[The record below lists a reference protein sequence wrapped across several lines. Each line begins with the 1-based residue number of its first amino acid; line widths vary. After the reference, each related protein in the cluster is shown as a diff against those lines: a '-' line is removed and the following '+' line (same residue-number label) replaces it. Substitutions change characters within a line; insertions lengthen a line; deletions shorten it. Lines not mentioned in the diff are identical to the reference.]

1 MILRSQFWRSL
12 ALAAV
17 MALSNRYIIMLC
29 AQAVSVVM
37 ACCSLAAD
45 PPGSVAANSV
55 VELFTSQGCSFCPP
69 ADRLLG
75 MIARKPDVVAVSY
88 PVDYWD
94 YIGWKDTLALPAF
107 AARQKAYAAAR
118 GGHVY
123 TPQAVVNGLASV
135 VGSDREEIEEAIKSA
150 KGRDGAMSLPM
161 RLSHADGR
169 ILIEVAEG
177 GGGPAGVFALRV
189 LRARTVRIGRGEN
202 AGRSVTYVNVVR
214 AIDKLGDWTG
224 ETATFDMPEEH
235 GEDEGFVVL
244 VQRGTPEQPGAIL
257 AAAKTAGL

>member
-1 MILRSQFWRSL
+1 MTFFNRSILL
-12 ALAAV
+12 
-17 MALSNRYIIMLC
+17 LS
-29 AQAVSVVM
+29 AQATSVVM

-45 PPGSVAANSV
+45 PPGSVAASCV
-55 VELFTSQGCSFCPP
+55 VELFTSQGCSSCPP

-75 MIARKPDVVAVSY
+75 TIARKSDVVAVSF

-107 AARQKAYAAAR
+107 AARQKAYAAAH
-118 GGHVY
+118 GDGHVY
-123 TPQAVVNGLASV
+123 TPQAVVDGLVGA
-135 VGSDREEIEEAIKSA
+135 VGSDREEIEQAIKA
-150 KGRDGAMSLPM
+150 NKGRDGAMTLPM
-161 RLSHADGR
+161 RLSNANGR
-169 ILIEVAEG
+169 LSVEVAEG

-224 ETATFDMPEEH
+224 ETATFDVPEAR
-235 GEDEGFVVL
+235 GEDEGYVFL
-244 VQRGTPEQPGAIL
+244 VQRGTLEQPGAIL